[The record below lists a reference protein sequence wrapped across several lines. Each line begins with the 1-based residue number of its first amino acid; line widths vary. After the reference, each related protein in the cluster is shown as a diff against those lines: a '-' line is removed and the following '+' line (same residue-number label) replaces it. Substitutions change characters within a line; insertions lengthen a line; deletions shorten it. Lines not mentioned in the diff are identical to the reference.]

1 MREWIEYVR
10 ARLTLSGLR
19 RERESEIV
27 EDLARQLD
35 EAYREA
41 RASGASEADARGRAE
56 GHITDWN
63 ALSRQL
69 SASPRARLSAPE
81 RWTEPLDDRRVATRG
96 RLGLVAELRQDLVYG
111 LRALRHHAG
120 LTAIAVISLA
130 LGIGAN
136 TALFSVMHAL
146 VFRPLP
152 VRDPQQLVV
161 VTDPTESGIMTGVVD
176 GERKLLSAHE
186 FEGLRDRNA
195 ALDGVFAFSANQMMA
210 PVQTPDA
217 SDAKSTPILLVSGA
231 YFQTLGID
239 AARGR
244 VFTADIDRVML
255 GSPEAVVSDAFWR
268 NRLGAQANA
277 IGRTITI
284 RRTAY
289 AIIGVLPP
297 TFTGIVVGEAPDVW
311 LPLMMQPAIVP
322 GSDWLTQPPG
332 VTRRTMFLHVAGR
345 LHPGMSLA
353 QAEASVNLRFHQ
365 NLDDEAQQVADP
377 VRRHDLLDTHLALHR
392 VADGVSSLRSEY
404 QQPLAV
410 LMALVGLLLLLAC
423 ANVANLLL
431 SRSTGRQRELAVR
444 VALGAGRGR
453 LVRQLLTES
462 VLLAAIGAAF
472 GLFVALLGTRALLQ
486 LVSDTSTP
494 VPLAARLDAPVL
506 AFTALVTLVT
516 GLLFG
521 LAPAL
526 RATRPNLNVVL
537 RGAAHNIAG
546 GTRGSSRWSLS
557 RVLVGAQVAL
567 SLLLLVTAGL
577 FVRSLANLGAVSLGY
592 DPAGIT
598 MFRVNLGT
606 AGYKSAEAAT
616 FLRDLLERVAATGG
630 VRGVTLSGNGLFYGG
645 DSGDDVSFPGATIPP
660 GLDMSTRFDIV
671 GPKYFATVGIPV
683 LSGRDV
689 DATDGVVV
697 QSAWL
702 NQTMARYFFKDAN
715 PIGQRMVVHY
725 SIGDAEYEIRG
736 VVADSR
742 AQSLRGE
749 IGRRFYLPYYGSI
762 LRPTDAIVIVRSA
775 PEAGNLVPEL
785 RRLVAASD
793 SRVDA
798 PFFHTIPELVD
809 LGLVRDRMTA
819 RLSGLFGV
827 LALLLASV
835 GLYGLLSYSVSQRV
849 SEIGVRMAF
858 GAGRGRILGMVL
870 REALT
875 MTIVGAVAGIAA
887 AVAATRLLQTML
899 FGLGARDPLTIM
911 FATLALTVV
920 ATLAA
925 IVPAWHACRTDPLV
939 ALRSD

>member
-1 MREWIEYVR
+1 MREWSEYVR
-10 ARLTLSGLR
+10 ARLRLSGVR
-19 RERESEIV
+19 QAREAEIV

-35 EAYREA
+35 DAYREA
-41 RASGASEADARGRAE
+41 RASGANEVAARAKAERHIADW
-56 GHITDWN
+56 D

-69 SASPRARLSAPE
+69 STSPRARLSAPE
-81 RWTEPLDDRRVATRG
+81 RWSEQLDDHSVAKRG
-96 RLGLVAELRQDLVYG
+96 RLGLVAELRQDFVYG
-111 LRALRHHAG
+111 LRSLRHHAG

-130 LGIGAN
+130 VGIGAN

-146 VFRPLP
+146 VFRTLP
-152 VRDPQQLVV
+152 IRDPQQLIV
-161 VTDPTESGIMTGVVD
+161 VTDPSESGMMTGVVD
-176 GERKLLSAHE
+176 GERRLLSAHE
-186 FEGLRDRNA
+186 FEGLRDRNT
-195 ALDGVFAFSANQMMA
+195 ALDGLFAFSGNQMVA
-210 PVQTPDA
+210 PVQT
-217 SDAKSTPILLVSGA
+217 SDGSEAKITPIVLVSGT
-231 YFQTLGID
+231 YFRTLGID

-244 VFTADIDRVML
+244 VFTPEIDRAKL
-255 GSPEAVVSDAFWR
+255 ASPEAVVGDAFWR
-268 NRLGAQANA
+268 NRLGADANA
-277 IGRTITI
+277 VGRTITI
-284 RRTAY
+284 RHTAY
-289 AIIGVLPP
+289 TIVGVLPP

-322 GSDWLTQPPG
+322 GTDWLTQPPG

-345 LHPGMSLA
+345 LHPGVTLA
-353 QAEASVNLRFHQ
+353 QADASVNLTFHQ
-365 NLDDEAQQVADP
+365 NLDEEAQQVADP
-377 VRRHDLLDTHLALHR
+377 VRRHDLLDTHLVLHG
-392 VADGVSSLRSEY
+392 AAGGLSELRSEY
-404 QQPLAV
+404 QQPLEV

-453 LVRQLLTES
+453 LIRQLLTES

-472 GLFVALLGTRALLQ
+472 GLFGAVLGTRALLQ

-577 FVRSLANLGAVSLGY
+577 FVRSLSNLGAVSLGY
-592 DPAGIT
+592 EPAGIT

-606 AGYKSAEAAT
+606 AGYKSTEAAT
-616 FLRDLLERVAATGG
+616 FLHDFVDRVRATGG

-645 DSGDDVSFPGATIPP
+645 DSGDDVSFPSATVPP
-660 GLDMSTRFDIV
+660 GLDMSARFDIV
-671 GPKYFATVGIPV
+671 GPKYFATIGVPV

-702 NQTMARYFFKDAN
+702 NQTMARYYFKDTN

-725 SIGDAEYEIRG
+725 SLGDAEYEIRG

-742 AQSLRGE
+742 SQSLRDE

-775 PEAGNLVPEL
+775 PEAGNLLPEL

-793 SRVDA
+793 SRLDA
-798 PFFHTIPELVD
+798 PFFHTIPELLD

-819 RLSGLFGV
+819 RLSSLFGV

-835 GLYGLLSYSVSQRV
+835 GLYGVLSYSVSQRV

-858 GAGRGRILGMVL
+858 GAGRARILGMVL
-870 REALT
+870 RDALT
-875 MTIVGAVAGIAA
+875 MTIVGAVVGIAA
-887 AVAATRLLQTML
+887 AVAATRVLQTML
-899 FGLGARDPLTIM
+899 FGLGARDPLTI
-911 FATLALTVV
+911 FVATSALILV

-925 IVPAWHACRTDPLV
+925 AVPAWNACRTDPLV